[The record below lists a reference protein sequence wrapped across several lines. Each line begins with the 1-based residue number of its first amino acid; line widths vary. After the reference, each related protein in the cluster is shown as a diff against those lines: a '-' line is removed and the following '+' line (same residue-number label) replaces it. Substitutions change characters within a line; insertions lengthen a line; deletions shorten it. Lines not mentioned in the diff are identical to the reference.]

1 MKAEMNTPV
10 GHFMMSLF
18 QLSIDTN
25 MAIIGIDAAA
35 DESICVLSI
44 EKNLLPVITDV
55 LGQMTNLNQASLK
68 EDVSYNAVI
77 RHLKNDIS
85 FLDEIINDP
94 EIQAKGQKAIGYF
107 SQIKNDLNKI
117 LSYLT
122 K

>member
-35 DESICVLSI
+35 DENICVLSI

-55 LGQMTNLNQASLK
+55 LGQMVNLNQASLK

-77 RHLKNDIS
+77 RHLKNDTS

-94 EIQAKGQKAIGYF
+94 EIQAKGQKAIEYF
-107 SQIKNDLNKI
+107 SQIKDDLNKI

>member
-25 MAIIGIDAAA
+25 MAIIGIDAAT

-55 LGQMTNLNQASLK
+55 LGQMTKLNQASLK

-77 RHLKNDIS
+77 RHLKNDIN

-117 LSYLT
+117 LNYLT